1 MPIGFVDV
9 LWRNLTGHYFWIK
22 FVAPR
27 ELKRATSLG
36 EKRNSVNLYRSC
48 CLTSILEFCGNSLYA
63 AEIDLGDD
71 GRLAVDA
78 PNLADVVVG
87 SSLLHFLVE
96 MGHRPERLVG
106 SYT

>member
-36 EKRNSVNLYRSC
+36 EKRN
-48 CLTSILEFCGNSLYA
+48 TIDSLHA
-63 AEIDLGDD
+63 ADDASDGVFAKVRAIDG
-71 GRLAVDA
+71 
-78 PNLADVVVG
+78 
-87 SSLLHFLVE
+87 
-96 MGHRPERLVG
+96 
-106 SYT
+106 